1 MSTLH
6 KRSPLPAR
14 SARLRNLIVLGTG
27 GLFLI
32 AVLVVVAYVSR
43 PTESG
48 AGSPELGEHLH
59 SLLAYGPRQAI
70 LVGTHGATALSTDG
84 GKTLTKVDDL
94 DGVDAMESG
103 ADRSGDVIVVAGH
116 EGAKVSR
123 DGGRSWSDVTGL
135 PGRDVHSFGLDPAN
149 PKHWIA
155 YVVGKGVFATA
166 NAGVAWRRL
175 AAPQTEPMGD
185 ALVRGKTIVIPT
197 MPSGLLR
204 STDGGASWS
213 MVNQNIGGMVLA
225 SDPRNDN
232 RLYLSGGGPLFVSSD
247 GGSSWSQRGLPEGI
261 QTVIPTADG
270 TLIGAG
276 YSPDHRAVL
285 VRSHDDGAT
294 WLAAKG

>member
-1 MSTLH
+1 MSKLR

-14 SARLRNLIVLGTG
+14 SPRLRNLIALGTG
-27 GLFLI
+27 GLFLV

-84 GKTLTKVDDL
+84 GKTLAKVDGL

-103 ADRSGDVIVVAGH
+103 AGRSGDVIVVAGH

-123 DGGRSWSDVTGL
+123 DGARSWSDVTGL
-135 PGRDVHSFGLDPAN
+135 PGSDVHSFGLDPAN

-155 YVVGKGVFATA
+155 YVVGKGVFATT

-185 ALVRGKTIVIPT
+185 ALVRGTTIVIPT

-204 STDGGASWS
+204 STDGGASWN
-213 MVNQNIGGMVLA
+213 VVDQNIGGMVLA
-225 SDPRNDN
+225 SDPRNAN

-247 GGSSWSQRGLPEGI
+247 GGSSWSQHELPEGI
-261 QTVIPTADG
+261 QTVVPTADG

-276 YSPDHRAVL
+276 YSSDHRAVL
-285 VRSHDDGAT
+285 VRSHDDGAS